1 MSVERP
7 PTSVYASASAVD
19 QQLNC
24 SVEMTT
30 QRHLFFFFFQRHF
43 TRKKKT
49 TLSFRDGH
57 NGATQCQ
64 VSPKSAIHSKFRKK
78 ENGVVQRV
86 PVIFLSVSPR
96 PNRFL
101 CLFSARTWPHRRAPV
116 PLHPLFVGLQHDG
129 QSWAATAAV
138 RCFSHSCFNYYFVGP
153 ARPFNKSFQ
162 PPPFVRFDLEPADW
176 HII

>member
-1 MSVERP
+1 MRLLRRLTSSSIVPWRWRRNGISFFSSSNDTLLGKKRQHCRFETDTMARHSVRW
-7 PTSVYASASAVD
+7 A
-19 QQLNC
+19 
-24 SVEMTT
+24 
-30 QRHLFFFFFQRHF
+30 
-43 TRKKKT
+43 RKVP
-49 TLSFRDGH
+49 F
-57 NGATQCQ
+57 
-64 VSPKSAIHSKFRKK
+64 IRKK

-138 RCFSHSCFNYYFVGP
+138 RCFSHSCFNYYFVGH